1 MCSSQRERVYI
12 RLDRNRAG
20 NVPGD
25 GKGQVLERVD
35 RASGEALRLLLANKE
50 DFTEVCRRSGAAGLC
65 AGDNSDYEADLRLYR
80 HVGTLY
86 LCYIELMVLLICALS
101 NVRYQR
107 ARGLR

>member
-1 MCSSQRERVYI
+1 MY
-12 RLDRNRAG
+12 LDRSRSG
-20 NVPGD
+20 NVTRNN
-25 GKGQVLERVD
+25 KSEVLEDVD
-35 RASGEALRLLLANKE
+35 RASGDALGLIFSKKE
-50 DFTEVCRRSGAAGLC
+50 DFTMVCSRSGAAGLR

-101 NVRYQR
+101 NVRYRR